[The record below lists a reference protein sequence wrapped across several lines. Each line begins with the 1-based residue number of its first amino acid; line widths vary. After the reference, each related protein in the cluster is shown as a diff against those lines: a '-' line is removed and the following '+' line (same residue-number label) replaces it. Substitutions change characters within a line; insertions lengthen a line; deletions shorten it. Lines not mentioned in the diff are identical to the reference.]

1 MSIVIACS
9 VNLARAL
16 IVFYQP
22 FSNVTAHDK
31 LTDVYPHT
39 IKGTAKKKNSII
51 HNRRIWFVGC
61 GRRARTFFFLR
72 LSLKAGYHT
81 ENFTATKILFLRLG
95 YNMDSRRPRPVNP
108 IPPQVPPQPQNPPD
122 TTHPP
127 RPPRARSRMSSVK
140 LMLSSLWCFTS

>member
-1 MSIVIACS
+1 MICVAEE
-9 VNLARAL
+9 RK
-16 IVFYQP
+16 P
-22 FSNVTAHDK
+22 
-31 LTDVYPHT
+31 
-39 IKGTAKKKNSII
+39 
-51 HNRRIWFVGC
+51 
-61 GRRARTFFFLR
+61 FFFG

-81 ENFTATKILFLRLG
+81 EKFAATKILVLRLR

-140 LMLSSLWCFTS
+140 SMLSSLWCFTS